1 MARSLVVLVMTLGI
15 LGVDPPTAVGTPLEN
30 EAEEFSPALSMDY
43 LWDGGALPFIYGSAL
58 FTLGVRLFIE
68 PPEDPRFF
76 SSSEGG
82 ASVSSDTVPEVAMAG
97 FALSGAGLIAAIPG
111 PSRWYHLKGYAQAT
125 ITNLAITELAKNVVG
140 RHRPTFS
147 GDLNDTDS
155 RRSFFSGHASVAAT
169 SSVYL
174 GLYLGLNVL
183 PRLSPTQAGIYGT
196 LGAVGLATVLV
207 GVPLSR
213 LKDNRHHLSDVLTG
227 SFVGA
232 ASAIAFYTY
241 QQMRYQ
247 HDREGFRDTKQSR
260 LMLVPDLQNRGI
272 VLFSAW

>member
-1 MARSLVVLVMTLGI
+1 MARLLVVLILTLGV
-15 LGVDPPTAVGTPLEN
+15 LGISPVSAAGAPN
-30 EAEEFSPALSMDY
+30 EDEEFSPKLSMDY
-43 LWDGGALPFIYGSAL
+43 LWDGGALPFVYGSAL

-68 PPEDPRFF
+68 PPETPRFF
-76 SSSEGG
+76 AASEGG
-82 ASVSSDTVPEVAMAG
+82 ASISSDTIPEIAMAG

-125 ITNLAITELAKNVVG
+125 MTTLAITEIAKNVVG

-147 GDLNDTDS
+147 GDLEDTDS

-174 GLYLGLNVL
+174 GLYLGLNIL
-183 PRLSPTQAGIYGT
+183 PRLPPTQARVYGA
-196 LGAVGLATVLV
+196 LGAIGLATVLV

-213 LKDNRHHLSDVLTG
+213 LDDNRHHLSDVLAG

-232 ASAIAFYTY
+232 ASAITFYTY

-247 HDREGFRDTKQSR
+247 RDRDEFRDTKQSR
-260 LMLVPDLQNRGI
+260 FMLVPDVQNRGV
-272 VLFSAW
+272 VLFSSW